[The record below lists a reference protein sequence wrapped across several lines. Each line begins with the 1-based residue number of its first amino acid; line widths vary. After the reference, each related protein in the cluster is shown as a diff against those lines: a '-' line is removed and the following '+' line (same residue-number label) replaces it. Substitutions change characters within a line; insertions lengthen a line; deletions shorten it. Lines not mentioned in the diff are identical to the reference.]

1 MASLQ
6 QIQSRRKAV
15 KNARLLARQVGQITK
30 AMEVVAYIDGANLHN
45 GSKSLGWVLDYR
57 KFRVWLKEKF
67 NVTRAYIFIG
77 LVPRYKDL
85 YAQLQEDG
93 YILIYKEV
101 TYDGTGKI
109 KGNCDADLVLK
120 AVVDFYEKQC
130 EQAILVSNDGDY
142 APLVKFLQEKNAF
155 HSLISPSNKCSY
167 LLRKLNTSIVFLD
180 TQRSNI
186 ELLPEKEK
194 ALDGDETP

>member
-1 MASLQ
+1 MPSLQ

-15 KNARLLARQVGQITK
+15 KNVGQITR
-30 AMEVVAYIDGANLHN
+30 AMEVVAYIDGAKLHN
-45 GSKSLGWVLDYR
+45 GTKSLGWDLDYK

-67 NVTRAYIFIG
+67 HVMRAYIFIG
-77 LVPRYKDL
+77 LVPRFKDL
-85 YAQLQEDG
+85 YADLQEAG

-142 APLVKFLQEKNAF
+142 APLAKFLKEKDTF
-155 HSLISPSNKCSY
+155 QSLIY
-167 LLRKLNTSIVFLD
+167 
-180 TQRSNI
+180 
-186 ELLPEKEK
+186 
-194 ALDGDETP
+194 